1 MSSRRLLT
9 GISTLLAATLLHAA
23 PVPLQNATATL
34 SQTVSGHFSIANTLL
49 PQSPSNI
56 GWAIYDGPIG
66 PPYPVS
72 ATRAQT
78 AVFETVENLGF
89 TNETTLTFTLSQ
101 LLAGAPQ
108 HTIGRLRLSA
118 TTAPRQEF
126 ADGLSTGGNLGTNW
140 VVLEPATFA
149 TDSGGP
155 VTVLPDH
162 SLLFGGVSPVTDV
175 YYIRAYTAL
184 TNITGFRLEVLEDP
198 SLPGGDGPGRQ
209 PENGNFVL
217 TGFEVSALAGRVTNV
232 LIPTILSLAS
242 ERTPSTQTAV
252 VPLQINAAGIEN
264 TVSFSLAFEPAR
276 LSFLSALPAPAL
288 SNLVVTLDTN
298 QLSAGRIGVTAAL
311 PPGATLPAGSQ
322 EVIQLRFN
330 TARSAGDFQTP
341 LTITDSPTPSR
352 LFSAAGSEVESRWN
366 FTTLFVTG
374 TREYPQFRLGSFT
387 AMAGTEVEIPVTLVS
402 FGAENALSFS
412 VNYGLPTATFLG
424 IQSNPALT
432 NLQFLANTN
441 QLSVG
446 RIGLIAALPAGQSLG
461 VGTNEL
467 CRIRL
472 RLPITALG
480 PISLRF
486 QSTPT
491 PQQVVDANAQPIDT
505 QWFSSA
511 FAVMAAELESDV
523 HPRSIPNRILNV
535 SDWVQVGRFV
545 AALDEATPGAEF
557 QRADCA
563 PLSTAGN
570 GLLTVSDWVQA
581 GRSAAGLD
589 PLTLLGGPTER
600 STNGPNRRLSAPALE
615 TDRAL
620 KVVADEFLKGRTN
633 EVAIRFTAL
642 GDENALAFSVAF
654 DPAAIE
660 FVDSRLG
667 TSAGPATWNLNTRQ
681 LANGRIGVAMA
692 LNVGSRF
699 AAAEGPVLHL
709 RFRAKG
715 TAGSPIQFA
724 DGPVIREVASPAALP
739 LDTAWVGASIAVAQP
754 SLSFALDPTDAANP
768 IVLSWPAKFTD
779 ARLKTAESIRP
790 EAWLDVPTA
799 PVLSGGRYQVRLP
812 ASANAAFFRI
822 EEP

>member
-1 MSSRRLLT
+1 MGTAVLA
-9 GISTLLAATLLHAA
+9 LAATLEAA
-23 PVPLQNATATL
+23 PVLLQNATASL
-34 SQTVSGHFSIANTLL
+34 SQTIAGHFSIANTLL
-49 PQSPSNI
+49 PQGPGNL
-56 GWAIYDGPIG
+56 GWAIYDGPFG
-66 PPYPVS
+66 LPYPPT

-118 TTAPRQEF
+118 TTAPRDEF
-126 ADGLSTGGNLGTNW
+126 ADGLATGGNLGTNW
-140 VVLEPATFA
+140 VVLEPVTFA

-162 SLLFGGVSPVTDV
+162 SLLFSGASPVTDI
-175 YYIRAYTAL
+175 YYIRAFTAL

-217 TGFEVSALAGRVTNV
+217 TGFEVSALAGRVTKV
-232 LIPTILSLAS
+232 LIPTVLSLAS
-242 ERTPSTQTAV
+242 KRTPSTETAV
-252 VPLQINAAGIEN
+252 VPVQINAAGIEN
-264 TVSFSLAFEPAR
+264 TVHFSLAFEPAR

-298 QLSAGRIGVTAAL
+298 QLPAGRLGVTAAL
-311 PPGATLPAGSQ
+311 PPGTALPAGSQ
-322 EVIQLRFN
+322 EVLQLRFN
-330 TARSAGDFQTP
+330 TAQSPGDFQTP
-341 LTITDSPTPSR
+341 ITQTDSPTPSR
-352 LFSAAGSEVESRWN
+352 LLSAAGSEVESRWN
-366 FTTLFVTG
+366 STTLYVVG
-374 TREYPQFRLGSFT
+374 TREYTQFRLSSFT
-387 AMAGTEVEIPVTLVS
+387 AMAGTEVDIPVTLVS
-402 FGAENALSFS
+402 YGTENALSFS

-424 IQSNPALT
+424 IESNPAFP
-432 NLQFLANTN
+432 NLQILANTN
-441 QLSVG
+441 QLSLG
-446 RIGLIAALPAGQSLG
+446 RIGLIAALPAGQGLLA
-461 VGTNEL
+461 GTNEL

-472 RLPITALG
+472 RLPITAIS

-486 QSTPT
+486 QSSPT

-511 FAVMAAELESDV
+511 FNVLPAELESDV
-523 HPRSIPNRILNV
+523 HPRSSPNRILNV
-535 SDWVQVGRFV
+535 SDWVQIGRFV
-545 AALDEATPGAEF
+545 AALDEATPGVEF

-563 PLSTAGN
+563 PLTTAGN

-589 PLTLLGGPTER
+589 PLTLLGGPTQP
-600 STNGPNRRLSAPALE
+600 STNGPNRRLPAPALE
-615 TDRAL
+615 TDRTL

-633 EVAIRFTAL
+633 DVAVHFNAL

-660 FVDSRLG
+660 FIDSRLG
-667 TSAGPATWNLNTRQ
+667 TAAGPATWNLNTRQ
-681 LANGRIGVAMA
+681 LANGRIGVAIA

-709 RFRAKG
+709 RFRPTG

-739 LDTAWVGASIAVAQP
+739 LDTTWVGASIALAQP
-754 SLSFALDPTDAANP
+754 SLSFALDPTDPANP
-768 IVLSWPAKFTD
+768 IVLSWSAKFTE

-790 EAWLDVPTA
+790 ETWQDVPTA
-799 PVLSGGRYQVRLP
+799 PVLSAGRYQVRLP
-812 ASANAAFFRI
+812 ASANVAFFLI

>member
-1 MSSRRLLT
+1 MPSRRLLT
-9 GISTLLAATLLHAA
+9 GISTLFAATLLHAA

-56 GWAIYDGPIG
+56 GWAIYDGPFG
-66 PPYPVS
+66 PPYPAS

-118 TTAPRQEF
+118 TTAPREEF
-126 ADGLSTGGNLGTNW
+126 ADGLPTGGNVGTNW
-140 VVLEPATFA
+140 VVLEPVTFA

-162 SLLFGGVSPVTDV
+162 SLLFGGVSPITDV

-198 SLPGGDGPGRQ
+198 SLPGGDGPGRH

-217 TGFEVSALAGRVTNV
+217 TGFEVSALAGRTTNV
-232 LIPTILSLAS
+232 LIPSVLTLSS
-242 ERTPSTQTAV
+242 TRTPSRQTAV
-252 VPLQINAAGIEN
+252 VPVRINAAGIEN
-264 TVSFSLAFEPAR
+264 TVSFSLAFDPVR
-276 LSFLSALPAPAL
+276 LSFLSALPATNLP
-288 SNLVVTLDTN
+288 NLVVTLETN
-298 QLSAGRIGVTAAL
+298 QLTAGRLGITAAL

-322 EVIQLRFN
+322 DILQFSFG
-330 TARSAGDFQTP
+330 TARSPGDFQTP
-341 LTITDSPTPSR
+341 ITQTDEPTPSR
-352 LFSAAGSEVESRWN
+352 LLSAAGTGVDFRWN
-366 FTTLFVTG
+366 STTLLVTG
-374 TREYPQFRLGSFT
+374 TREFPQFRLPSFA
-387 AMAGTEVEIPVTLVS
+387 AMAGSEIEIPVTLVS
-402 FGAENALSFS
+402 YGDENALSFTL
-412 VNYGLPTATFLG
+412 NYGIPTATFLG
-424 IQSNPALT
+424 IEANPALT
-432 NLQFLANTN
+432 NLQILANTN
-441 QLSVG
+441 SLSTG
-446 RIGLIAALPAGQSLG
+446 RIGIIAALPAGQGLG
-461 VGTNEL
+461 TGTNEL

-472 RLPITALG
+472 RIPITVNG
-480 PISLRF
+480 SFHLRF
-486 QSTPT
+486 QSSPT
-491 PQQVVDANAQPIDT
+491 PQQLVNAAAQPIDT
-505 QWFSSA
+505 QWMTGGFTS
-511 FAVMAAELESDV
+511 FPAELESDV
-523 HPRSIPNRILNV
+523 HPRSSPNRLVNI
-535 SDWVQVGRFV
+535 SDWVQIGRFV
-545 AALDEATPGAEF
+545 AALDEATAGAEF

-563 PLSTAGN
+563 PLTTAGN

-589 PLTLLGGPTER
+589 PLTLLGGPTQP
-600 STNGPNRRLSAPALE
+600 STNGPNRRLPAPALE

-633 EVAIRFTAL
+633 EVAIHFNAL
-642 GDENALAFSVAF
+642 GDENALAFSVSF

-667 TSAGPATWNLNTRQ
+667 TAAGPATWNLNTRK

-724 DGPVIREVASPAALP
+724 DGPVIREVASPAAMP
-739 LDTAWVGASIAVAQP
+739 LTATWVGASIAVAQP

-768 IVLSWPAKFTD
+768 ILLSWSAKFTD

-790 EAWLDVPTA
+790 EAWQDVPTT
-799 PVLSGGRYQVRLP
+799 PVLSSGRYQVRLP
-812 ASANAAFFRI
+812 ASTNAAFFRV